1 MMVIARYP
9 CLTYQ
14 STLPSY
20 FQSLL
25 TPRSY
30 SLITFFA
37 QLSLSS
43 YSYILLLYSKLRH
56 LLLPV
61 LTCSARP
68 DDPRITFSRRVT
80 SRHGS
85 RHTDPTIVFSLNRRY
100 SHLNP
105 HPFLLLI
112 TIFLIRH
119 AILISTLVPFGSTVR
134 PRSVLIL
141 FLAVTVSKSLFS

>member
-105 HPFLLLI
+105 HPFCYSSQYSSS
-112 TIFLIRH
+112 
-119 AILISTLVPFGSTVR
+119 ATLSSGR
-134 PRSVLIL
+134 PRSFLLL